1 MYMTDSQ
8 QLNRQ
13 KQQNIKQ
20 CIIYITDNQQPRHTE
35 QMLYK
40 HEGDQSEKTNTHMY
54 FFWYNLH

>member
-40 HEGDQSEKTNTHMY
+40 YERDQSEKNQYTY
-54 FFWYNLH
+54 LFFLV